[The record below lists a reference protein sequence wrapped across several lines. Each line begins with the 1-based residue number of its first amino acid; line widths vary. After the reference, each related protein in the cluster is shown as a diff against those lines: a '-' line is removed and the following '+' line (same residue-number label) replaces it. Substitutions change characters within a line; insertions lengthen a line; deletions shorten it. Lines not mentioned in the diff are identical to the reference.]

1 MAGLAPHPI
10 SIGHLQISSKRTYN
24 SLSSIPEGTLARLF
38 SLATKLSWVLF
49 ESFDIGGTNL
59 LLKDGVEQEYTQI
72 ILDVIPRTTEDKI
85 NFLWTP
91 LKQTEEE
98 FKQSLALLEQAMTM
112 EEEEKE
118 KKQPDK
124 MRRSPE
130 DRNYMVDQLMRR
142 P

>member
-1 MAGLAPHPI
+1 MFL
-10 SIGHLQISSKRTYN
+10 L
-24 SLSSIPEGTLARLF
+24 
-38 SLATKLSWVLF
+38 
-49 ESFDIGGTNL
+49 FDIGGTNL

-118 KKQPDK
+118 KKPRKLAD
-124 MRRSPE
+124 
-130 DRNYMVDQLMRR
+130 
-142 P
+142 